1 MEHHHL
7 IEHATAIFF
16 INRQIW
22 VMATIAFNG
31 MGHLTSRTMLHF
43 KAHHIA
49 VVMVWNHSMHQ
60 EQYIGQ
66 GGKQYGRQ
74 VFGHINPFVAA
85 KVILKLVISYKT
97 FAE

>member
-7 IEHATAIFF
+7 IKQTAAALLFSRLIRVVTAIAITGVCNFT
-16 INRQIW
+16 
-22 VMATIAFNG
+22 VKAMP
-31 MGHLTSRTMLHF
+31 HF

-49 VVMVWNHSMHQ
+49 VVMVWNHTMRQ
-60 EQYIGQ
+60 KQYIGQ

-85 KVILKLVISYKT
+85 KIQLNLMNFTEILAK
-97 FAE
+97 